1 MLFCI
6 MFDIIDR
13 YGIRKD
19 RTSNRNTGSF
29 TWGMV
34 LMMIKT
40 VIFDIGNVLTGFQ
53 WKEYYDTFSYSD
65 EVKER
70 IANATVK
77 SAVWAEYDRGNMTD
91 EEIIEAFVK
100 NDPEIEKEIRESLAD
115 ISGMLVRFDYAI
127 PWIKSLKENG
137 YQVLVLS
144 NFSHKAV
151 VECAHAL
158 DFLPYT
164 DGGIL
169 SYKDHFIK
177 PQPEI
182 YALLLERY
190 NLVPDECVFMD
201 DLEENIKGAADAGIH
216 TILFKSEM
224 QAKNELRNMGVKF

>member
-1 MLFCI
+1 MSARQNEKGK
-6 MFDIIDR
+6 DIH
-13 YGIRKD
+13 
-19 RTSNRNTGSF
+19 
-29 TWGMV
+29 
-34 LMMIKT
+34 MIKT
-40 VIFDIGNVLTGFQ
+40 VIFDIGNVLAGFC
-53 WKEYYDTFSYSD
+53 WKEYYDSFPYSE

-77 SAVWAEYDRGNMTD
+77 SAVWAEYDKGNMTD

-100 NDPEIEKEIRESLAD
+100 NDPGIEKEIRESLED
-115 ISGMLVRFDYAI
+115 ISGMLLRFDYAI
-127 PWIKSLKENG
+127 PWIKALKENG

-151 VECAHAL
+151 VDCAHAL

-182 YALLLERY
+182 YALLMERY
-190 NLVPDECVFMD
+190 QLVPEECVFMD
-201 DLEENIKGAADAGIH
+201 DLEENIKGAANAGIN

-224 QAKNELRNMGVKF
+224 QAKEELREMGVKF

>member
-1 MLFCI
+1 MEI
-6 MFDIIDR
+6 MEIYHCGR
-13 YGIRKD
+13 MRG
-19 RTSNRNTGSF
+19 T
-29 TWGMV
+29 
-34 LMMIKT
+34 MIKT

-53 WKEYYDTFSYSD
+53 WKEYYDRFPYSE
-65 EVKER
+65 EVKKR
-70 IANATVK
+70 IGKATVQSEIWK
-77 SAVWAEYDRGNMTD
+77 EYDRGFMSD

-100 NDPEIEKEIRESLAD
+100 NDPGIEKEIRESLAD
-115 ISGMLVRFDYAI
+115 ISGMLVRFDYAV
-127 PWIKSLKENG
+127 PWIKALKENG

-151 VECAHAL
+151 VDCADAL

-182 YALLLERY
+182 YELLLERY
-190 NLVPDECVFMD
+190 HLVPEECVFMD

-216 TILFKSEM
+216 TILFRSEM
-224 QAKNELRNMGVKF
+224 QAKEELRGMGVKF